1 MDDNEIITYQEKIKY
16 TDNNVSDDIKTMF
29 DTVFNKSSIV
39 LVIWFLA
46 IYFVS
51 YFILGFFFKSG
62 TSGGNF
68 QSNLSRTLDFIIL
81 AFLLIF
87 MVSSYLYLPEEKKQN
102 VISDTGKSINNY
114 VNKPSAII
122 STLGFIFL
130 FYVVIYLF
138 RIPME
143 AGSKSI
149 FVSFVE
155 SGAWITLLITV
166 IIQFF
171 KMVLNKN
178 ITDTITTTLN
188 WSDMPSDIPISGNTL
203 VTGNPLDAGNTL
215 AIGNLDILQDLH
227 INQPTDIIPLPD
239 KDEVFNISNNLY
251 TYDDAQAVC
260 SVYGAQVATYD
271 QIEDAYEKGA
281 EWCNYGWS
289 DKQMVFF
296 PTQKSTWDKLQQH
309 EKTKNSCGRP
319 GINGG
324 YMANPKLKF
333 GVNCFGKK
341 PNATDSDLA
350 RMNAKSNITYP
361 KSNAEIALEKKVQFW
376 KEHADK
382 LLRVNSYN
390 HKQWSEY

>member
-1 MDDNEIITYQEKIKY
+1 MDDNEIITYQDKIKE
-16 TDNNVSDDIKTMF
+16 TNNVTDDIKTMF
-29 DTVFNKSSIV
+29 DAVFNKSTIV

-51 YFILGFFFKSG
+51 YFILGFFFKSS
-62 TSGGNF
+62 TTGGNF

-81 AFLLIF
+81 AFLFIF
-87 MVSSYLYLPEEKKQN
+87 IVSTYYYLPDEQKEN
-102 VISDTGKSINNY
+102 AISDTGKSINNY
-114 VNKPSAII
+114 VNKQSSIF
-122 STLGFIFL
+122 STIGFIFL

-143 AGSKSI
+143 SGSKSL
-149 FVSFVE
+149 FVSLIE
-155 SGAWITLLITV
+155 SGAWITLLLVV

-171 KMVLNKN
+171 KMTLDKN
-178 ITDTITTTLN
+178 VTDILSTSLN
-188 WSDMPSDIPISGNTL
+188 WSDLPSNIPISGNTSL
-203 VTGNPLDAGNTL
+203 SGNAYVPS
-215 AIGNLDILQDLH
+215 NLDILQDLH

-289 DKQMVFF
+289 DKQMAFF
-296 PTQKSTWDKLQQH
+296 PTQKSTWDKLQKH

-350 RMNAKSNITYP
+350 RMNAKSNVTYP

-376 KEHADK
+376 KQHADK
-382 LLRVNSYN
+382 LLRVNSHN
-390 HKQWSEY
+390 DKQWSEY

>member
-16 TDNNVSDDIKTMF
+16 TDNNVSDDMKTMF
-29 DTVFNKSSIV
+29 DTVFNKSTIV

-68 QSNLSRTLDFIIL
+68 QSNLSKTLDFIIL

-87 MVSSYLYLPEEKKQN
+87 IVSSYYYLPEEKKEN

-114 VNKPSAII
+114 LNKQSSIF

-143 AGSKSI
+143 AGSKSL
-149 FVSFVE
+149 FVSLVE
-155 SGAWITLLITV
+155 SGAWITLLLV
-166 IIQFF
+166 IIVNFF

-178 ITDTITTTLN
+178 VTEIATTTFN
-188 WSDMPSDIPISGNTL
+188 WSDMPSDMPGDITTDMPVSGNAL
-203 VTGNPLDAGNTL
+203 SS
-215 AIGNLDILQDLH
+215 GNLDILQDLH
-227 INQPTDIIPLPD
+227 TKQQKDAIPLPD
-239 KDEVFNISNNLY
+239 KEEVFNVSNNLY

-260 SVYGAQVATYD
+260 SVYGAQLATYE
-271 QIEDAYEKGA
+271 QIEDSYKNGG

-289 DKQMVFF
+289 ENQMAFF
-296 PTQKSTWDKLQQH
+296 PTQKSTWDKLQKH

-341 PNATDSDLA
+341 PKATDDDLA
-350 RMNAKSNITYP
+350 RMKAQGNITYP

>member
-1 MDDNEIITYQEKIKY
+1 MDDNEIITYQDKIKE
-16 TDNNVSDDIKTMF
+16 TNNVTDDIKTMF
-29 DTVFNKSSIV
+29 DTVFNKSTIV

-62 TSGGNF
+62 TTGGNF

-81 AFLLIF
+81 AFLFIF
-87 MVSSYLYLPEEKKQN
+87 ITSSYYYLPDEKKEN
-102 VISDTGKSINNY
+102 VISDTGKSITQY
-114 VNKPSAII
+114 VNKQSSIF
-122 STLGFIFL
+122 STIGFIFL

-143 AGSKSI
+143 AGSKSLFI
-149 FVSFVE
+149 SLIE
-155 SGAWITLLITV
+155 SGAWITLLIIV

-171 KMVLNKN
+171 KMTLDKN
-178 ITDTITTTLN
+178 ITDILTTSLN
-188 WSDMPSDIPISGNTL
+188 WSDLPSDIPTSGNASL
-203 VTGNPLDAGNTL
+203 SGNAYVPS
-215 AIGNLDILQDLH
+215 NLDILNDLH
-227 INQPTDIIPLPD
+227 IKQYTDALPLPD
-239 KDEVFNISNNLY
+239 KEEVFNVSNNLY

-296 PTQKSTWDKLQQH
+296 PTQKSTWDKLQKH

-341 PNATDSDLA
+341 PKATDSDLA
-350 RMNAKSNITYP
+350 RMKASSNITYP

-382 LLRVNSYN
+382 LLRVNSHN

>member
-1 MDDNEIITYQEKIKY
+1 MDNNEIITYQEKIKY
-16 TDNNVSDDIKTMF
+16 TDNNVSNDIKTTF
-29 DTVFNKSSIV
+29 DTVFNKSNIV

-68 QSNLSRTLDFIIL
+68 QSNLSKTLDFIIL

-87 MVSSYLYLPEEKKQN
+87 IVSSYYYLPEEKKEN
-102 VISDTGKSINNY
+102 VISDTGKSAIQY
-114 VNKPSAII
+114 VNQPSALF

-143 AGSKSI
+143 SGSKSI
-149 FVSFVE
+149 FISFVE
-155 SGAWITLLITV
+155 SGAWITLLIIV

-171 KMVLNKN
+171 KMILNKN
-178 ITDTITTTLN
+178 VTEIVTTTFDL
-188 WSDMPSDIPISGNTL
+188 SDNHDDIPHETPISGNAS
-203 VTGNPLDAGNTL
+203 VS
-215 AIGNLDILQDLH
+215 GNLDKLHDLH
-227 INQPTDIIPLPD
+227 INQQLNVLPLPD
-239 KDEVFNISNNLY
+239 KDEVFNVSNNLY

-260 SVYGAQVATYD
+260 SVYGAQLATYE
-271 QIEDAYEKGA
+271 QIEDAYKKGG

-289 DKQMVFF
+289 ENQMAFF
-296 PTQKSTWDKLQQH
+296 PTQKSTWDKLQKH

-341 PNATDSDLA
+341 PKATDSDLA
-350 RMNAKSNITYP
+350 RMKAQSNMTYP
-361 KSNAEIALEKKVQFW
+361 KSNAEIALDKKVQFW

>member
-1 MDDNEIITYQEKIKY
+1 MDDNEIITYQDKIKE
-16 TDNNVSDDIKTMF
+16 TNNVTDDIKTMF
-29 DTVFNKSSIV
+29 DAVFNKSTIV

-51 YFILGFFFKSG
+51 YFILGFFFKSS
-62 TSGGNF
+62 TTGGNF

-81 AFLLIF
+81 AFLFIF
-87 MVSSYLYLPEEKKQN
+87 IVSTYYYLPDEKKEN
-102 VISDTGKSINNY
+102 VISDTGKSITQY
-114 VNKPSAII
+114 VNKQSSIF
-122 STLGFIFL
+122 STIGFIFL

-143 AGSKSI
+143 SGSKSL
-149 FVSFVE
+149 FVSLIE
-155 SGAWITLLITV
+155 SGAWITLLIIV

-171 KMVLNKN
+171 KMTLDKN
-178 ITDTITTTLN
+178 VTDILSTSLN
-188 WSDMPSDIPISGNTL
+188 WSDLPSNIPISGNTSL
-203 VTGNPLDAGNTL
+203 SGNAYVPS
-215 AIGNLDILQDLH
+215 NLDILQDLH
-227 INQPTDIIPLPD
+227 INQYNDAVPLPD
-239 KDEVFNISNNLY
+239 KDEVFNVSNNLY

-271 QIEDAYEKGA
+271 QIEDSYEKGA

-296 PTQKSTWDKLQQH
+296 PTQKSTWDKLQKH

-350 RMNAKSNITYP
+350 RMNAKSNVTYP
-361 KSNAEIALEKKVQFW
+361 KSNTEIALEKKVQFW

-382 LLRVNSYN
+382 LLRVNSHN

>member
-1 MDDNEIITYQEKIKY
+1 MDTNEIITYQEKIKN
-16 TDNNVSDDIKTMF
+16 TDNNITDDIKTMF
-29 DTVFNKSSIV
+29 DTVFNKSTIV

-87 MVSSYLYLPEEKKQN
+87 IVSSYYYLPDEKKEN
-102 VISDTGKSINNY
+102 IISDTGKSINNY
-114 VNKPSAII
+114 MNKQSSII
-122 STLGFIFL
+122 STIGFIFL

-143 AGSKSI
+143 SGSKSL
-149 FVSFVE
+149 FVSLVE
-155 SGAWITLLITV
+155 SGGWITLLI
-166 IIQFF
+166 IIIIHFF
-171 KMVLNKN
+171 KMTLNKN
-178 ITDTITTTLN
+178 ITDILTTSLN
-188 WSDMPSDIPISGNTL
+188 WSDMPSNIPNSSNASISGNSM
-203 VTGNPLDAGNTL
+203 VSS
-215 AIGNLDILQDLH
+215 NLDVLNDLY
-227 INQPTDIIPLPD
+227 IKQNKDSIPLPD
-239 KDEVFNISNNLY
+239 KEEVFNISNNLY

-260 SVYGAQVATYD
+260 SVYGAQIATYD
-271 QIEDAYEKGA
+271 QIEDAYENGG

-296 PTQKSTWDKLQQH
+296 PTQKSTWDKLQLH

-341 PNATDSDLA
+341 PKATDSDLA
-350 RMNAKSNITYP
+350 RMTAGSTVTYP
-361 KSNAEIALEKKVQFW
+361 KSNAEIALDKKVQFW